1 MVTGFRPEAATH
13 WVYSHMK
20 HLMKPS
26 YWKTADQAVTSKKGS
41 HDSWFSSPMLSR
53 ALPISVAKKANFIN
67 LCKKQIILKEYHED
81 YKSLLQHR
89 TKQMLFQHQH
99 LMKRQRTQS
108 ELSRG
113 CTISITTCDL
123 PFMLIL
129 PIHFQ
134 MIIWRKKILEICK
147 CIERSNV
154 VRFYSIEC
162 YVWLNHC
169 VK

>member
-1 MVTGFRPEAATH
+1 MVAGFRPEVTTH

-26 YWKTADQAVTSKKGS
+26 SWKSADQAATVKKGS

-67 LCKKQIILKEYHED
+67 LCKKQIISKEYHED
-81 YKSLLQHR
+81 YKSRLQHR
-89 TKQMLFQHQH
+89 TKQVSFQHSR
-99 LMKRQRTQS
+99 LMKRKRTQS
-108 ELSRG
+108 ELLCG

-123 PFMLIL
+123 SFMLIL

-134 MIIWRKKILEICK
+134 MIIGRKQIIGDL
-147 CIERSNV
+147 
-154 VRFYSIEC
+154 
-162 YVWLNHC
+162 
-169 VK
+169 